1 MSNETYILSIQY
13 FGGRYFPK
21 NHFPIVRIVHNLTG
35 KPVNSTSSIGKAKLG
50 QTHTLIAINIEAESN
65 ISKPSN
71 YAPRFD
77 GELANAYSMAHVNV
91 SGNTLETALED
102 VTLNSSVSILTTGY
116 AHGMFDRIT
125 AEISTSVIA
134 SGALNKKLDDLS
146 SLLFGDVF
154 TGIDSPY
161 EDVISWTGH
170 PLTGSRVRVRTGNL
184 FGIFGHNNEF
194 GIYAGEGWDART
206 KLPPSPQSKY
216 IRIGNFVNEFHN
228 IPVNLYD
235 GTNVTLQLSP
245 NAPSFA
251 MGNPLPSG
259 YDSGTGLW
267 QGKDTD
273 GIYKWRVGDPS
284 STGSSLNWDGDSL
297 ILRNSSFEVGGPN
310 AHLAFGNPPPLSKDT
325 GTGIWIDRTGFY
337 GIYNNQRQ
345 VFIDTINGAFYAGDV
360 RLDRYGLTV
369 GSQLV
374 INRALE
380 SDVDVELAF
389 WRTTGGDASIFWNG
403 DIMWTTRIFRPEDL
417 IVKRIS
423 ATEPSN
429 TYAGM
434 VWVQP

>member
-1 MSNETYILSIQY
+1 MPTGNLATTLFDIILS
-13 FGGRYFPK
+13 
-21 NHFPIVRIVHNLTG
+21 
-35 KPVNSTSSIGKAKLG
+35 SD
-50 QTHTLIAINIEAESN
+50 IE
-65 ISKPSN
+65 K
-71 YAPRFD
+71 
-77 GELANAYSMAHVNV
+77 
-91 SGNTLETALED
+91 SGNVTDVFLNNLSLNSAAAVQVRGAFQCSLD
-102 VTLNSSVSILTTGY
+102 DVAMSASSDAKISCSLHVTLGKISPSVY
-116 AHGMFDRIT
+116 
-125 AEISTSVIA
+125 
-134 SGALNKKLDDLS
+134 
-146 SLLFGDVF
+146 GDVF

-161 EDVISWTGH
+161 QDIISWDGH

-273 GIYKWRVGDPS
+273 GIYKWRIGDPS

-417 IVKRIS
+417 IIKQIS